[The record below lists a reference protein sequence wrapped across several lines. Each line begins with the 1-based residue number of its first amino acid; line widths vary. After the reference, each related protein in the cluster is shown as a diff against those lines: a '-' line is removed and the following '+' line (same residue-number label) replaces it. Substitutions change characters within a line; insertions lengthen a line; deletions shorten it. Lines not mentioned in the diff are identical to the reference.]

1 MEKSMMFEIRS
12 PYLNS
17 EGPPCIPMTV
27 ADMFSRLP
35 GKNRPI
41 VGSTTSLTNAVTN
54 LFTAWPIT
62 KPIAIPITPKAIRN
76 AAYSCLNDFFFGGG

>member
-1 MEKSMMFEIRS
+1 MENSMMFEIRS

-17 EGPPCIPMTV
+17 EGAPCIPMTLAV
-27 ADMFSRLP
+27 IFSRFP

-54 LFTAWPIT
+54 LFTA
-62 KPIAIPITPKAIRN
+62 
-76 AAYSCLNDFFFGGG
+76 